1 MEVKLYLGLENGEAR
16 KRLIASMHGAH
27 IRSID
32 GLKFIDSA
40 NILGILCYLTA
51 SLEFLI

>member
-1 MEVKLYLGLENGEAR
+1 MVRQENGLLLAR
-16 KRLIASMHGAH
+16 MVLIFED
-27 IRSID
+27 ID